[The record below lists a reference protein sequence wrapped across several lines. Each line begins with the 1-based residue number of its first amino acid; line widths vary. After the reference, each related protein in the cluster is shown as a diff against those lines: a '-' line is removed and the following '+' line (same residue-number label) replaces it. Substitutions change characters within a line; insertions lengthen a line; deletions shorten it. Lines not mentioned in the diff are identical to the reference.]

1 MNIMYFLT
9 PKIQVTCLRDDLTLR
24 QALEKMDSCT
34 YTALPMLD
42 AEGHYIGTITEG
54 DILRYIKKAGFPG
67 LREIEK
73 TPLVDIPA
81 RRAVIP
87 ARASASMEELF
98 TTSLEQN
105 FVPVVDDRGVFIGII
120 TRRSIMKHF
129 IEKRAAKE

>member
-9 PKIQVTCLRDDLTLR
+9 PKIQVSYLRDDLTIR
-24 QALEKMDSCT
+24 QALEKMDVCT

-54 DILRYIKKAGFPG
+54 DILRYIKKAGFPS

-73 TPLVDIPA
+73 TPLVNIPA

-87 ARASASMEELF
+87 SRASASMEELF
-98 TTSLEQN
+98 ATSLEQN

-120 TRRSIMKHF
+120 TRRSIMKYFFENHT
-129 IEKRAAKE
+129 AK